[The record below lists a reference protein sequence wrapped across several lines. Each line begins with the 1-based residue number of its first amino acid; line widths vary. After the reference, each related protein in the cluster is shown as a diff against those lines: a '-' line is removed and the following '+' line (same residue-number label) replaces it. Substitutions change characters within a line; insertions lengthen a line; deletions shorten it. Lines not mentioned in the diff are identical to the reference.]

1 LNQQASIK
9 APLLYIGGEFRSA
22 AEGHTFE
29 TLNPTT
35 NQVITEVAEGRTE
48 DVDAAVAAARRAFD
62 EGPWPRMTP
71 SARAEYLVAIAQALE
86 SNGEE
91 IANLEVLDTGLPIK
105 QAQGQAARAAQ
116 NFRFFARVVEDLGG
130 TAHEFNN
137 EFLNY
142 TVHKP
147 VGVAG
152 LITPWNTPL
161 MLESWKIAP
170 CLASGCTAVL
180 KPAEWSPLTATKLA
194 ELIDEVGL
202 PPGVLN
208 VVHGFGETAGA
219 PLVAHPGVNLISF
232 TGETTTGKAITK
244 NGADTLKRYSLE
256 LGGKSPVVV
265 FADCDF
271 DRAVDA
277 AIFGVF
283 SLNGERCTAG
293 SRLLIEDAIYEDFV
307 AAVGERTA
315 RVRVGDPHASETELG
330 PLIHPEHYERVTGY
344 IDIGRH
350 EGGRL
355 VAGGGRP
362 EGLAAGNFVEATFFA
377 DVTSDMRVFKEEIF
391 GPVLVASRFSG
402 EAEAIAQA
410 NAVPYGLAGYVWT
423 GDIARGHRVARSV
436 DAGIVWI
443 NSHNVRDLRVP
454 FGGVKS
460 SGMGREGGHYSFEFY
475 CELETIH
482 VAVGNHHIPHLG
494 GGQSADDQ
502 EQGEVKRGMSQSSR

>member
-1 LNQQASIK
+1 MSHQIPIK
-9 APLLYIGGEFRSA
+9 EPLLYIDGTFRSG

-29 TLNPTT
+29 TINPAT

-48 DVDAAVAAARRAFD
+48 DIDVAVQAARRAFD

-71 SARAEYLVAIAQALE
+71 RERAGYLTAIAEALE
-86 SNGEE
+86 ANGHE
-91 IANLEVLDTGLPIK
+91 IARLEVLDTGLPIK

-116 NFRFFARVVEDLGG
+116 NFRFFARVIQDLGG
-130 TAHEFNN
+130 TAQRFGD

-142 TVHKP
+142 TIHKP

-170 CLASGCTAVL
+170 CLASGCTAIL
-180 KPAEWSPLTATKLA
+180 KPAEWSPLTAIRLA
-194 ELIDEVGL
+194 ELIDEAGL
-202 PPGVLN
+202 PPGVFN

-232 TGETTTGKAITK
+232 TGETTTGKAIIK
-244 NGADTLKRYSLE
+244 NGADSLKRYSLE

-265 FADCDF
+265 FSDCDF

-277 AIFGVF
+277 TIFGVF

-293 SRLLIEDAIYEDFV
+293 SRVLIEDAIYDDFV
-307 AAVGERTA
+307 TALAERA
-315 RVRVGDPHASETELG
+315 SRVRVGDPQDPDTELG
-330 PLIHPEHYERVTGY
+330 PLIHPEHHQRVTGY
-344 IDIGRH
+344 IDIGRR

-355 VAGGGRP
+355 LAGGKRP
-362 EGLAAGNFVEATFFA
+362 EGLPEGNYVEATLFA
-377 DVTSDMRVFKEEIF
+377 DVTTDMRVFKEEIF
-391 GPVLVASRFSG
+391 GPVLVAGRFSD
-402 EAEAIAQA
+402 EADAVHQA

-423 GDIARGHRVARSV
+423 GDAGRGHRVAQSI
-436 DAGIVWI
+436 DAGMVWL
-443 NSHNVRDLRVP
+443 NSQNVRDLRMP

-482 VAVGNHHIPHLG
+482 VALGEHHIPRFG
-494 GGQSADDQ
+494 APESPDQ
-502 EQGEVKRGMSQSSR
+502 VEKGMSQSSA